1 MERNPYYS
9 MKTLLE
15 FCESCF
21 CKEIGGKIFA
31 LQKDE
36 VMMNIFDV
44 GWGRKSRLFGDEEK
58 LSG

>member
-1 MERNPYYS
+1 VMERNPYYP

-15 FCESCF
+15 FCESCL

-44 GWGRKSRLFGDEEK
+44 G
-58 LSG
+58 

>member
-1 MERNPYYS
+1 VMERNPYYS

-44 GWGRKSRLFGDEEK
+44 G
-58 LSG
+58 